1 MDGIKL
7 QGKCHPTP
15 ALTRTHFVIAS
26 VAWQSRRSSNGGS
39 STCVQPHREC
49 HVPRPAR
56 DERALLAMTKWVRI
70 RHGPGPG
77 LSFVPTS
84 PLPPGERPGVR
95 AHPWPF
101 DVQLFDVQMKV
112 IMKNPPAR
120 LLRNIRT
127 YSRPLPRY
135 GPIDAS
141 PLATSIIM
149 TPKALPSRSR
159 STNHVQEP
167 TILVPAPDID
177 AGARSL
183 PRRAPPSASLGD
195 PLCQLPA

>member
-1 MDGIKL
+1 
-7 QGKCHPTP
+7 
-15 ALTRTHFVIAS
+15 
-26 VAWQSRRSSNGGS
+26 
-39 STCVQPHREC
+39 
-49 HVPRPAR
+49 
-56 DERALLAMTKWVRI
+56 MTKWVRI

-77 LSFVPTS
+77 LSFSPTS

-101 DVQLFDVQMKV
+101 DVQLFDVQLFDVQLFDVQLFDVQLFDVQLFDVQLFDAQLFDAQMKV

-120 LLRNIRT
+120 LPRHIRT

-149 TPKALPSRSR
+149 TPEALPSRSR
-159 STNHVQEP
+159 SNNHVQEP
-167 TILVPAPDID
+167 TILVPTPDID

-183 PRRAPPSASLGD
+183 PRRAPPSAPLGD